1 MLSVINHILQ
11 QVEYIKVKLYQSQVV
26 HHVDD

>member
-1 MLSVINHILQ
+1 MLSASNYILQ
-11 QVEYIKVKLYQSQVV
+11 QVEHIKVKLYQSQVV